1 VDRLDVRG
9 SILQGVGGST
19 TAAAIAGA
27 GAGAGA
33 GGNEEILNNYLV
45 LEGEFQHSLKAV
57 LLL

>member
-9 SILQGVGGST
+9 SVLQGVGGST

-27 GAGAGA
+27 GAGRNG
-33 GGNEEILNNYLV
+33 EILNNYLV
-45 LEGEFQHSLKAV
+45 LEGVFQHSLKAV

>member
-1 VDRLDVRG
+1 MDRLDVRG

-27 GAGAGA
+27 GAGAG
-33 GGNEEILNNYLV
+33 GNGEILNNYLV
-45 LEGEFQHSLKAV
+45 LEGVFQHSLKAV